1 MMMMA
6 KVMMMT
12 MMMMAKVN
20 IEIEV
25 GSDDQSVSRC
35 VDGTLIGKPPLRK
48 QTFVNELPILYS
60 LFRHY
65 FSFRGK
71 FPSYLSC

>member
-1 MMMMA
+1 MMMM
-6 KVMMMT
+6 VMMMT
-12 MMMMAKVN
+12 MIMMAKVN

-48 QTFVNELPILYS
+48 QTFVNELPI
-60 LFRHY
+60 
-65 FSFRGK
+65 
-71 FPSYLSC
+71 

>member
-1 MMMMA
+1 MMKMLMMIMMMMTA
-6 KVMMMT
+6 VMMMT

-25 GSDDQSVSRC
+25 GSDDQIVSRC

-48 QTFVNELPILYS
+48 QTFVNELPI
-60 LFRHY
+60 
-65 FSFRGK
+65 
-71 FPSYLSC
+71 

>member
-1 MMMMA
+1 MMMMMMMA

-25 GSDDQSVSRC
+25 GSDDQRC

-48 QTFVNELPILYS
+48 QTFVNELPI
-60 LFRHY
+60 
-65 FSFRGK
+65 
-71 FPSYLSC
+71 